1 MQTPVLLLFFNR
13 PGHAAA
19 VMNRVRDARPARVYA
34 HVDGPRAGRA
44 GEEALVEAC
53 RDLVRGID
61 WPCEVNTVFR
71 EQNMGLRNGVGDALN
86 WFFSKE
92 EFGIVLEDDCLPDPS
107 FFPYCGELL
116 HRYRD
121 DERIMHITGSNV
133 AEGYTNHSGDSYF
146 FSRFSLVWGW
156 ASWRRAWEKM
166 LPGLGGLNEFEESGS
181 MRALIPGH
189 MARTYMMDKFR
200 VTSRRENNSWAY
212 AWFYS
217 ILKNDGLCIIPKLN
231 LVENV
236 GVGDADAT
244 NTRTRLQHQL
254 VRAGSMIFPLHHPVD
269 SSVNEARERQ
279 IFYHT
284 QKQKW
289 RLFIWYILRLTG
301 LR

>member
-44 GEEALVEAC
+44 EEEALVEAC

-61 WPCEVNTVFR
+61 WPCEVNTLFR
-71 EQNMGLRNGVGDALN
+71 EQNMGLRDGVGDALN

-92 EFGIVLEDDCLPDPS
+92 EFGIVLEDDCLPEPS
-107 FFPYCGELL
+107 FFPYCEELL

-133 AEGYTNHSGDSYF
+133 AEEYTNHSVDSYF

-166 LPGLGGLNEFEESGS
+166 SPGLGGLNEFEESGS
-181 MRALIPGH
+181 MRTLIPGY

-217 ILKNDGLCIIPKLN
+217 ILKNDGLCIIPKIN

-254 VRAGSMIFPLHHPVD
+254 VRAGSMTFPLHHPAD
-269 SSVNEARERQ
+269 SSVDEARERQ

-289 RLFIWYILRLTG
+289 RLFIWYLLRLTG